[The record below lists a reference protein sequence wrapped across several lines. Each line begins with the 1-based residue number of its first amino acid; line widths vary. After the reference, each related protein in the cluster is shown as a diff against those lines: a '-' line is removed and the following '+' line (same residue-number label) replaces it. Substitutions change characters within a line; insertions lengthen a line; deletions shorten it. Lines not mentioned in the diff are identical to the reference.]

1 MNNDLNNDILALLLI
16 SCEKYHIFSEL
27 CYYLIEK
34 NITKKWKYPVYY
46 SNTSSRL
53 KGNLTNI
60 ITDNIEQINFV
71 ARRKKTLLQIPN
83 KYIFLVQEDHWFL
96 EEYIEKHTLN
106 KILKVMENYNIDA
119 LKIAEYGNIDSDNDT
134 IYQDNDVTI
143 AWAGNCSWPIMH
155 HDTIYN
161 REYLI
166 SNLEEASKKNIKNG
180 GECEWY
186 NQRTSYKFTIKQKH
200 NDKRSI
206 RIAYVKK
213 INHIGKLVR
222 TRGETGAVSKGNLSP
237 YAYNYLNNNKHLLV
251 IENLLENLK
260 KSDFIKNIINYD
272 NIFPITTS
280 IPSEVFVDDIDEII
294 KNKTVEMSE
303 N

>member
-1 MNNDLNNDILALLLI
+1 NKSTNKMIDMKGGIRNNSNNIWLFKTSWGEAQQWEIVFDYKNNINDIINKYSLTSCVPSNIMNNDLNNDILALLLI

-106 KILKVMENYNIDA
+106 KILKVMENYN
-119 LKIAEYGNIDSDNDT
+119 
-134 IYQDNDVTI
+134 
-143 AWAGNCSWPIMH
+143 
-155 HDTIYN
+155 
-161 REYLI
+161 
-166 SNLEEASKKNIKNG
+166 
-180 GECEWY
+180 
-186 NQRTSYKFTIKQKH
+186 
-200 NDKRSI
+200 
-206 RIAYVKK
+206 
-213 INHIGKLVR
+213 
-222 TRGETGAVSKGNLSP
+222 
-237 YAYNYLNNNKHLLV
+237 
-251 IENLLENLK
+251 
-260 KSDFIKNIINYD
+260 
-272 NIFPITTS
+272 
-280 IPSEVFVDDIDEII
+280 
-294 KNKTVEMSE
+294 
-303 N
+303 